1 MNLEKVLIF
10 LMSISLHFGGKNN
23 IKHMK
28 YIFREIHNVYLDF
41 EIDLSDEF
49 LAENGIN
56 PYDDLEIT
64 QFIKENH
71 DLLKKDFTE
80 WWVSAQN
87 QDAQIKIGK
96 KDGGDSEDNIEW
108 II

>member
-1 MNLEKVLIF
+1 
-10 LMSISLHFGGKNN
+10 MSISLHFGGKNN

>member
-1 MNLEKVLIF
+1 
-10 LMSISLHFGGKNN
+10 
-23 IKHMK
+23 MK